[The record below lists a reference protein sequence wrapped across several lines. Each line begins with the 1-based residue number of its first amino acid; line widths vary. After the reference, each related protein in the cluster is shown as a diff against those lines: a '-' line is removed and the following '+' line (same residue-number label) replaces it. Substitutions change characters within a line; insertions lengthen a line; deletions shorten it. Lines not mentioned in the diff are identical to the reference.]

1 MSCITFLTYEVAYR
15 QVVGAASH
23 EIVKPGNVMA
33 YAQSQPLHSSWQ
45 MVVDDQGRRRL
56 EMRWKTQ

>member
-1 MSCITFLTYEVAYR
+1 MSCITFLTYGVAYR
-15 QVVGAASH
+15 QAVQEACY
-23 EIVKPGNVMA
+23 EIVKAANVMTHV
-33 YAQSQPLHSSWQ
+33 QSHPLCGSWQ

>member
-1 MSCITFLTYEVAYR
+1 MSCITFLTYGVAYR
-15 QVVGAASH
+15 PLVEAASH
-23 EIVKPGNVMA
+23 EILKAGKVMG

-56 EMRWKTQ
+56 EMRWKAQ